1 MVLKVLHYDAFT
13 DTPGMGNPAGIVLNA
28 DNLSEKQMQSVA
40 AAAGYNETAF
50 VLSSD
55 KADICLRFFTPGH
68 EMDLCGHATV
78 ASVYMM
84 KEHGILKKDEILVET
99 NAGILPV
106 SATNIDDHIIV
117 GMQQAQYREE
127 IFTGSLS
134 NLAHSIGLSENDIDC
149 RFPVVFGSTGI
160 WTLILP
166 IKHISAFGNMKPKNS
181 CFPEILFQKPHS
193 SVHPFCLETLHPEAD
208 MHGRHFSSPLS
219 GTVEDPV
226 TGTASGVMGAY
237 YQKHILDSGNSKKI
251 IIVEQ
256 GQDIG
261 KDGIIKVELPTK
273 KEDAVKIYGTAVFVK
288 EFFVREQST

>member
-1 MVLKVLHYDAFT
+1 MCTERITPHAEVRYGKMILKVLHYDAFT

-40 AAAGYNETAF
+40 AATGYNETAF

-149 RFPVVFGSTGI
+149 RFPVVLEVLGFG
-160 WTLILP
+160 
-166 IKHISAFGNMKPKNS
+166 
-181 CFPEILFQKPHS
+181 
-193 SVHPFCLETLHPEAD
+193 
-208 MHGRHFSSPLS
+208 R
-219 GTVEDPV
+219 
-226 TGTASGVMGAY
+226 
-237 YQKHILDSGNSKKI
+237 
-251 IIVEQ
+251 
-256 GQDIG
+256 
-261 KDGIIKVELPTK
+261 
-273 KEDAVKIYGTAVFVK
+273 
-288 EFFVREQST
+288 

>member
-1 MVLKVLHYDAFT
+1 MVLKILHYDAFT

-40 AAAGYNETAF
+40 AATGYNETAF

>member
-1 MVLKVLHYDAFT
+1 MMIKVLHYDAFT

-28 DNLSEKQMQSVA
+28 DNLSEEQMQSVA

-55 KADICLRFFTPGH
+55 KADIRLRFFTPGH

-78 ASVYMM
+78 ASVFMM
-84 KEHGILKKDEILVET
+84 KEHGILKTDEIL
-99 NAGILPV
+99 
-106 SATNIDDHIIV
+106 
-117 GMQQAQYREE
+117 
-127 IFTGSLS
+127 
-134 NLAHSIGLSENDIDC
+134 
-149 RFPVVFGSTGI
+149 
-160 WTLILP
+160 
-166 IKHISAFGNMKPKNS
+166 
-181 CFPEILFQKPHS
+181 
-193 SVHPFCLETLHPEAD
+193 LETLHPEAD

-226 TGTASGVMGAY
+226 TGTASGIMGAY
-237 YQKHILDSGNSKKI
+237 YQKHILDSGNRKKS

>member
-40 AAAGYNETAF
+40 AATGYNETAF